1 MLQKLLKSKL
11 FTFVLVFF
19 GYLLVH
25 FTNNYFTEF
34 LHLLPGAHLIHIPS
48 GFKLLIVLIAG
59 WVGALGIFT
68 AALIASVAYKFPSEY
83 LIGLQLAVMNGIA
96 PLAAKQYC
104 KAAFNLKEDLSVIT
118 AQQLLMLGLAFS
130 FLNSTLNQAVL
141 FWNGATEN
149 FLDGIVVMFI
159 GDLTGAYVVFLL
171 LKFISEKLIKED
183 RTEI

>member
-1 MLQKLLKSKL
+1 MNQNKLTNKFLI
-11 FTFVLVFF
+11 FFAIVFS
-19 GYLLVH
+19 YLLIH
-25 FTNNYFTEF
+25 FINNYFTEF

-104 KAAFNLKEDLSVIT
+104 KAVFNLKEDLSAIS

-130 FLNSTLNQAVL
+130 TLNSTLNQAVL

-149 FLDGIVVMFI
+149 FLDGVFVMFI
-159 GDLTGAYVVFLL
+159 GDLTGAYIVFLL
-171 LKFISEKLIKED
+171 LKFISVKLIKED
-183 RTEI
+183 RTDI